1 MGDRTTRFWVA
12 ALLTCTD
19 IAVFQRFFGVIQLA
33 WPGVEWIRA
42 VLLFTLAL
50 WTGSAAFLWR
60 RFYCKLRQLLS
71 ERRSARMLNVSPML
85 TRLRENCDV

>member
-1 MGDRTTRFWVA
+1 MGDRKTTSRVA

-19 IAVFQRFFGVIQLA
+19 IAVFQRLFGVIRLA
-33 WPGVEWIRA
+33 WPGVEWIRV

-50 WTGSAAFLWR
+50 LMGSTAFLWR
-60 RFYCKLRQLLS
+60 HFYSKLRQFLS